1 MAKWMGDPGH
11 GGYDPGAVGPTGLE
25 ESQVVL
31 KVMKRWKEIMEAA
44 GEEVR
49 LTRKDDAFIGLS
61 ERARLANEWGATY
74 FVSKH
79 ENSCYTESV
88 VGTEVFAFSSGGHGE
103 KLANCVLDD
112 LIWAGQVSN
121 SRGVKF
127 VNFAVLRETNMPAI
141 LIEGD
146 FISNRGA
153 ESKMRTDE
161 WIEAEARAIARGCLR
176 YIGKDLPQPK
186 TTPAPQP
193 AKPSKP
199 IENNTYFR
207 VVVGSCKE
215 RGNAEEVQRKL
226 KQAGFDSFLVAFEK

>member
-11 GGYDPGAVGPTGLE
+11 GGYDPGAIGPTGLA
-25 ESQVVL
+25 ESQVAL

-49 LTRKDDAFIGLS
+49 LTRKDDIFIGLS

-79 ENSCYTESV
+79 ENSCDTEGV
-88 VGTEVFAFSSGGHGE
+88 VGTEVYAFSFGGHGE
-103 KLANCVLDD
+103 KLAHCILDD

-127 VNFAVLRETNMPAI
+127 ANFAVLRETNMPAI

-153 ESKMRTDE
+153 ESKMKTDAWTE
-161 WIEAEARAIARGCLR
+161 VEGNCL
-176 YIGKDLPQPK
+176 
-186 TTPAPQP
+186 
-193 AKPSKP
+193 
-199 IENNTYFR
+199 FR
-207 VVVGSCKE
+207 HY
-215 RGNAEEVQRKL
+215 
-226 KQAGFDSFLVAFEK
+226 

>member
-11 GGYDPGAVGPTGLE
+11 GGYDPGAIGPTGLAE
-25 ESQVVL
+25 AQVVL
-31 KVMKRWKEIMEAA
+31 KVMKRWKEIMESS

-49 LTRKDDAFIGLS
+49 LTRKDDTFISLS

-79 ENSCYTESV
+79 ENSCDTESV
-88 VGTEVFAFSSGGHGE
+88 VGTEVYAFSSGGHGE
-103 KLANCVLDD
+103 KLAHCVLSD
-112 LIWAGQVSN
+112 LTCAGQVSN

-127 VNFAVLRETNMPAI
+127 ANFAVLRETNMPAI

-153 ESKMRTDE
+153 ESKMKTDV

-176 YIGKDLPQPK
+176 YIVKDLPQ
-186 TTPAPQP
+186 
-193 AKPSKP
+193 SKLVEHSP
-199 IENNTYFR
+199 IESSTYFR
-207 VVVGSCKE
+207 VVVGSYKE
-215 RGNAEEVQRKL
+215 RNNAEEVQRKL
-226 KQAGFDSFLVAFEK
+226 KEIGVDSFLVAFESRRN